1 MEMKFLCLCYYDA
14 KRFAARSPAEQKA
27 IGRECQPHDEALH
40 KSGRLI
46 AVGSLAL
53 PEESACL
60 RPVGDQATRTE
71 GPFVATHEPL
81 GAFFLIEA
89 KDLDEAMQ
97 VASLHPGAA
106 LCKYFGGGIEVRPVR
121 FFEQL

>member
-1 MEMKFLCLCYYDA
+1 MKYLCLCYYDA
-14 KRFAARSPAEQKA
+14 ARFAARSPAESEV
-27 IGRECQPHDEALH
+27 IVSECKPHDEALH
-40 KSGRLI
+40 KSGHLL

-53 PEESACL
+53 PEASACL
-60 RPVGDQATRTE
+60 RPVDGKATRSD
-71 GPFVATHEPL
+71 GPFIQTNEPL

-89 KDLDEAMQ
+89 KDLDEAIR

-106 LCKYFGGGIEVRPVR
+106 IGKYFGGGIEVRPVG